1 MSVGI
6 SDAGESNDVD
16 DIPEY
21 TSAEAEAENT
31 LLCNW
36 GRSGR
41 DNIKLWC
48 QAANYDFDFST
59 SDASELPHDTL
70 LHKVQYAIAN
80 RINTLPDFTASDCKS
95 KDFSLDVTAAP
106 TKIREVEALHTSI
119 CKLMQESASSCKKA
133 LA

>member
-21 TSAEAEAENT
+21 TIAEAEAENT

-59 SDASELPHDTL
+59 SGRGDSSANEISDASELPHDTL

-80 RINTLPDFTASDCKS
+80 RINTLPDF
-95 KDFSLDVTAAP
+95 
-106 TKIREVEALHTSI
+106 
-119 CKLMQESASSCKKA
+119 M
-133 LA
+133 